1 MDIEH
6 SDQDTHAWICSAFE
20 DRFELISHNDS
31 SLWSKASFDSVLH
44 DFIDFYY
51 RCKIWISSYQQNF
64 GLLYQKVEPRL

>member
-31 SLWSKASFDSVLH
+31 SMWSKASFDSVLH
-44 DFIDFYY
+44 DVCCGLGEDLLDT
-51 RCKIWISSYQQNF
+51 QQ
-64 GLLYQKVEPRL
+64 R